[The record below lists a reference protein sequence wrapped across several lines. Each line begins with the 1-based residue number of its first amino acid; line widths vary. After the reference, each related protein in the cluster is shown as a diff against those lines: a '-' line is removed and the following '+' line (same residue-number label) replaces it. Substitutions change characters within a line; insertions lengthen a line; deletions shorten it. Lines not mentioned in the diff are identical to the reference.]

1 MEVEPYNSNSMKS
14 KHIQNVNEAILVLRH
29 FIELS
34 AKLLPFLEELEKKK
48 RPTADDL
55 MSKQKIIEVYRS
67 YDFDTS
73 TSKILMNSDVL
84 DLIKSSFETISSCE
98 SRCSRRSRSN
108 SLRQFLSEHRRLKQ
122 NWEVIMSN

>member
-1 MEVEPYNSNSMKS
+1 MGEKHNNSNSMKS

-34 AKLLPFLEELEKKK
+34 AQLLPFLEELEKKK

-55 MSKQKIIEVYRS
+55 VSKQKIIEVYRS

-73 TSKILMNSDVL
+73 TSKVLMNSHIL
-84 DLIKSSFETISSCE
+84 DLIKSSFETISCRESCA
-98 SRCSRRSRSN
+98 SRRSRSN
-108 SLRQFLSEHRRLKQ
+108 KLRQFLTEHRRLKE